1 MNAPRPDT
9 SRLSIGPVSVD
20 PPLVLAPMAG
30 ICDRHF
36 RLLIRRIGGVGL
48 VSMEFVSSEAVTRGV
63 KPELEKMVFS
73 EEERPLAIQIYGRDA
88 SRMADCAALVNE
100 LRPDVCDI
108 NMGCPAN
115 KILKGC
121 AGAALMGDLGRAAKI
136 IEACRRRL
144 DIPLTVKF
152 RLGLGRGE
160 SPVNFLEL
168 GRICED
174 LGVAALALHGRTAKQ
189 MYRGRADWEQ
199 IARLKRAVRIPVIGN
214 GDVRGPEDAT
224 RMLRETG
231 CDGVMIGRAVL
242 TDPWI
247 FRRTADV
254 LAGRAPR
261 EATVEE
267 RRELI
272 ATHFRWIMRDFDRRN
287 ALHKLRTFT
296 GRYTHGLPGGRKLRQ
311 SISQLREPEQFLGM
325 VERHFDELTSRHGE
339 TAA

>member
-1 MNAPRPDT
+1 MSDVQEKITGLRIGAVSIDT
-9 SRLSIGPVSVD
+9 
-20 PPLVLAPMAG
+20 PLVLAPMAG

-63 KPELEKMVFS
+63 GPELEKMTFTD
-73 EEERPLAIQIYGRDA
+73 EERPLAIQIYGRDA
-88 SRMADCAALVNE
+88 ARMSDCAALVND
-100 LRPDVCDI
+100 LRPDICDI

-121 AGAALMGDLGRAAKI
+121 AGAALMDDLSRAARI

-168 GRICED
+168 GRICQD
-174 LGVAALALHGRTAKQ
+174 LGVAAVALHGRTAKQ
-189 MYRGRADWEQ
+189 MYRGEADWEQ
-199 IARLKRAVRIPVIGN
+199 IARLKDAVEIPVIGN
-214 GDVRGPEDAT
+214 GDVRSPGDAT
-224 RMLRETG
+224 RMMRETG

-242 TDPWI
+242 TDPWV

-254 LAGRAPR
+254 LRGREPR
-261 EATVEE
+261 EPTAGE

-272 ATHFRWIMRDFDRRN
+272 ATHFRWIMRDFDRKT

-311 SISQLREPEQFLGM
+311 RISQLEEPGQFIDM
-325 VERHFDELTSRHGE
+325 VERHFDEVDGGRGE

>member
-1 MNAPRPDT
+1 MNGSTGPAP
-9 SRLSIGPVSVD
+9 LEIGGVRID

-48 VSMEFVSSEAVTRGV
+48 VSMEFISSEAVTRGV
-63 KPELEKMVFS
+63 RPELEKLRFDD
-73 EEERPLAIQIYGRDA
+73 EERPLAVQIYGRDPA
-88 SRMADCAALVNE
+88 RMAECAAVVNE
-100 LRPDVCDI
+100 LKPDICDI

-115 KILKGC
+115 KVLKGC
-121 AGAALMGDLGRAAKI
+121 AGAALMGDLGRAAGI
-136 IEACRRRL
+136 IEACRRQL

-160 SPVNFLEL
+160 QPVNFLEL

-174 LGVAALALHGRTAKQ
+174 LGVDAVALHGRTARQ
-189 MYRGRADWEQ
+189 MYTGRADWGQ
-199 IARLKRAVRIPVIGN
+199 IRRLKESLRIPVLGN
-214 GDVRGPEDAT
+214 GDVRTPEDAVS
-224 RMLRETG
+224 MLDKTG

-247 FRRTADV
+247 FRKTAAL
-254 LAGRAPR
+254 LAGSPAAEP
-261 EATVEE
+261 AVEE
-267 RRELI
+267 RRDLI
-272 ATHFRWIMRDFDRRN
+272 LQHFRWIVRDFDDRT

-296 GRYTHGLPGGRKLRQ
+296 GRYTHGIPGGRKLRQ
-311 SISQLREPEQFLGM
+311 SISRLSEPGEFVTAIEQHLG
-325 VERHFDELTSRHGE
+325 RSSPNSE